1 MLVFRIVA
9 TVIMGFSCS
18 TCLFKNVNFFKEDIY
33 QDKKIVLWTLYGWL
47 WRAFVIVALWV
58 I

>member
-9 TVIMGFSCS
+9 TILMGVSCLAPLEEKN
-18 TCLFKNVNFFKEDIY
+18 TIDTLFG
-33 QDKKIVLWTLYGWL
+33 LS

>member
-9 TVIMGFSCS
+9 TVLVGISCS